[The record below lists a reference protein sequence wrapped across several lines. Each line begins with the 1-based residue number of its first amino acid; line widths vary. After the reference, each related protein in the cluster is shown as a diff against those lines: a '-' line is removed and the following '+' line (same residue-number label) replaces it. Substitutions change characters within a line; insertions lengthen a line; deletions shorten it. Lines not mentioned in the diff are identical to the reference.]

1 VLSTKQIATLAA
13 TGVLVVAAGV
23 GGYLW
28 GHHTAPS
35 HREATAARE
44 AAYES
49 ALTVARADAETEA
62 RTRGLEKGRRA
73 GEPAG
78 RSQGAR
84 DGESA
89 GSADA
94 DEQLAATTPETS
106 STEET
111 ISTTESCGPGEYNY
125 QGNGCVPLNC
135 PGAGCAHPPTPP
147 ATPETCP
154 PGWTPAGQTG
164 ACAPP

>member
-1 VLSTKQIATLAA
+1 MLDRNRIAVLAA
-13 TGVLVVAAGV
+13 AVVLVIAAGV

-28 GHHTAPS
+28 GQGTAAS
-35 HREATAARE
+35 ESEAATARE
-44 AAYES
+44 TAHES
-49 ALTVARADAETEA
+49 AATSAHADAESAA
-62 RTRGLEKGRRA
+62 RSRGLEKGRRA
-73 GEPAG
+73 GERTG
-78 RSQGAR
+78 QSRGAR
-84 DGESA
+84 EGESA

-94 DEQLAATTPETS
+94 DEQVAATTSETS

-111 ISTTESCGPGEYNY
+111 TSTTESCGPGEYNY

-154 PGWTPAGQTG
+154 PGWHPVGVTG
-164 ACAPP
+164 ACGPP